1 MFEGIIMARKLKH
14 FVVHFWLASPRL
26 NVPLLRLR
34 HWVGKDKNFDIMIWY
49 SALGTRISFFL
60 TIKTFFQNQRL
71 FFIFFRVVH
80 FYVAL
85 FCENEACLTRPIL
98 LVRLY
103 FSLFHFSRHFPHS
116 I

>member
-1 MFEGIIMARKLKH
+1 MFTGIIMARKLKH
-14 FVVHFWLASPRL
+14 FVVHFWLASLRL
-26 NVPLLRLR
+26 NVPLLTLR
-34 HWVGKDKNFDIMIWY
+34 HCVGKDENLDIMIWY
-49 SALGTRISFFL
+49 IALGTRISFFL
-60 TIKTFFQNQRL
+60 IHEIFFQNQR
-71 FFIFFRVVH
+71 FFLFFRVVH

-85 FCENEACLTRPIL
+85 FRENEACLTRPIL